1 MVYSNYLQMV
11 VVLLQSSG
19 FFYLLYSA
27 RALRF
32 LVVTEVS
39 IELVDDT
46 SHVTNLDVVVSWI
59 AK

>member
-1 MVYSNYLQMV
+1 MV

-19 FFYLLYSA
+19 FFYRLDSA

-32 LVVTEVS
+32 LVVAEVS

-46 SHVTNLDVVVSWI
+46 SHIADLDAVVSWI
-59 AK
+59 TK